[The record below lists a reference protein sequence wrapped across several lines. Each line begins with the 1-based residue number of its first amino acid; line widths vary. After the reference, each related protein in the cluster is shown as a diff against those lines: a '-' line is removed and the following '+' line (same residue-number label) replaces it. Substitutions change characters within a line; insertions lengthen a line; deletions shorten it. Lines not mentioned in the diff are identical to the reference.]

1 MLSFLQGF
9 SIGLALMCGPWLL
22 TGLLNPALVL
32 PGGRPERLR
41 VIKRYAL
48 VLPFICFLLGLTSLW
63 GGFGPSLSGWLSGLG
78 VLFVWVPAERGIR
91 RYIEKFKQRQQ
102 QKRTQAE
109 QQSWQQERATTSLD
123 LDEAIAQTDPLVA
136 KLQGVKQTLQ
146 QLQLDA
152 TEADRFYSRYIKLK
166 TLLEQRF
173 EPGELAIQRAQSLI
187 QDVYQSVM
195 RRLQHLADLQQ
206 QCLSLDPEF
215 IRRKLDN
222 PATPASQRD
231 ALQARWALVESIYQQ
246 QAQLQAENEK
256 TLTALDTTSMA
267 LMQLQTQDPGVADAD
282 KVMQALELFNQRVSR
297 YEYTSK
303 ARNTP

>member
-32 PGGRPERLR
+32 PGGRAERIR

-48 VLPFICFLLGLTSLW
+48 ALPFLCFLLGLTSLW
-63 GGFGPSLSGWLSGLG
+63 GGFGPSLAGWLTGLG
-78 VLFVWVPAERGIR
+78 ILFIWVPVERGVR
-91 RYIEKFKQRQQ
+91 RYIERFKQRQHE
-102 QKRTQAE
+102 KRVKAE
-109 QQSWQQERATTSLD
+109 QKAWQQERATTSLD
-123 LDEAIAQTDPLVA
+123 LDDAIAQADPLVG
-136 KLQGVKQTLQ
+136 KLQRVKQ
-146 QLQLDA
+146 QLRQVELDVSQP
-152 TEADRFYSRYIKLK
+152 DRFYTRYIKLK

-173 EPGELAIQRAQSLI
+173 EPGELAIQRANTLI
-187 QDVYQSVM
+187 QDVYNSAI
-195 RRLQHLADLQQ
+195 RRLQHQADLQQ
-206 QCLSLDPEF
+206 QCQALDPEF

-222 PATPASQRD
+222 PATAQSERD
-231 ALQARWALVESIYQQ
+231 ALQARWALVDNIYQQ

-267 LMQLQTQDPGVADAD
+267 LMQLQTQDSGITDTD

-297 YEYTSK
+297 YEYAPSSRK
-303 ARNTP
+303 PS